1 MRTNAVLL
9 AAGVL
14 LAAAPLSAQTK
25 VGFVNIDQVT
35 VKSKSV
41 SSLVSGMQT
50 DLRSLQKEVDA
61 KRTKITDLENEVKR
75 TEGVVA
81 KSATDEK
88 RKEIQRLRNE
98 IDEIDFKLR
107 QQMRDVEQT
116 VLEPLK
122 RQITNAIE
130 EVAREQ
136 HYDIVLTR
144 EAVIFSMPAVDLT
157 DDVIK
162 RLNTD
167 SKSAAT
173 KPAPAKDEDTKAD
186 PAKESESAREP
197 EPPKPDASA
206 PTAETE
212 APKAEKTKAEP
223 EAAAAP
229 PAATPGERTQSM
241 EPTPKE
247 EAKPSPKPEPTEKP
261 SGTASKKRAVDRQ
274 PE

>member
-1 MRTNAVLL
+1 MRTNAVVL
-9 AAGVL
+9 AMGAL
-14 LAAAPLSAQTK
+14 LAAAPLAAQTK

-35 VKSKSV
+35 MKSKSV

-122 RQITNAIE
+122 RQITTAIE

-136 HYDIVLTR
+136 RYDIVLTR
-144 EAVIFSMPAVDLT
+144 EAVIFAMPAVDLT

-162 RLNTD
+162 KLNTD
-167 SKSAAT
+167 SKPASA
-173 KPAPAKDEDTKAD
+173 KPAAKETDGKPE
-186 PAKESESAREP
+186 PAKETDA
-197 EPPKPDASA
+197 PKP
-206 PTAETE
+206 E
-212 APKAEKTKAEP
+212 AQSPKTDEAKPEP
-223 EAAAAP
+223 EAAVTPAP
-229 PAATPGERTQSM
+229 PAATPDERTQAL
-241 EPTPKE
+241 EPTPAE
-247 EAKPSPKPEPTEKP
+247 EAKPSPKPDAAEKP
-261 SGTASKKRAVDRQ
+261 SGAAAKKRAVDRQ